1 MQKQWT
7 RNNNRP
13 RRMTS
18 VKDFALYCSLVRTL
32 RQSPRF
38 ARGSDGFII
47 LVVPDGYD
55 TDDYKCSAIDA
66 LHGGHELY
74 DRHSVDYFTIQ
85 AERKE
90 RSILSDFV
98 EQYQTKARL
107 LAFAESRT
115 IIPHTLGSAAD
126 AILELPQISGR
137 DLQAASRVINKVEMS
152 LDEAQW
158 ILAHPLELVW
168 VTLRPGRNARD
179 VIHRL
184 ERAARQK
191 SKARSE
197 PETPRLGQM
206 FGYGPAKTWGIEL
219 AQDLR
224 QWAAGELPWAE
235 VDRGIV
241 LSGPPGVGKTVFAK
255 ALAKE
260 CNAHLVAASLGRW
273 QACGHLGD
281 LLKAMRRDFARA
293 SEQAPA
299 ILFVDELD
307 SFGDRDSFTHD
318 HRNYSVQVNN
328 AFLECLDGIDGREG
342 VVVVGA
348 TNNITRIDPA
358 IVRSGRLDKHVEIP
372 LPDAAD
378 RIAILHQQLNQPI
391 PAISVGDLSALA
403 TCTDGMSGADLAK
416 AVRDA
421 KRVARRAG
429 REIMVGDVAAA
440 LPEVVRLDAA
450 HLRGNA
456 IHEVGHTLVG
466 LRLSH
471 GKYLGTDLAHQ
482 VSSGTAVSTGGRAC
496 FEIPSVQRRDKQFY
510 LDQIAVC
517 LGGIAAE
524 RLVLGTTSD
533 GAGGDD
539 RSDLG
544 MATRL
549 ATLVEAQFGMGETLR
564 FSKAASDDG
573 LERLR
578 RIDPQLCARIDDMLK
593 TELER
598 ATSILTDD
606 RVLIDRLTEELV
618 VTGKLTPERVS
629 AIETELRSRVHLSA
643 VRSTMQKSKRKA

>member
-7 RNNNRP
+7 LNKNRP

-115 IIPHTLGSAAD
+115 IIPHTLELAAD

-137 DLQAASRVINKVEMS
+137 DLQAASRVVNKVQIS
-152 LDEAQW
+152 LDEATQ
-158 ILAHPLELVW
+158 ILAHPPELVW
-168 VTLRPGRNARD
+168 ATLRPGRNARD
-179 VIHRL
+179 VIQRL
-184 ERAARQK
+184 ESAASQK

-219 AQDLR
+219 ARDLR

-241 LSGPPGVGKTVFAK
+241 LSGPPGVGKTIFAK

-260 CNAHLVAASLGRW
+260 CRANLVAASLGRW

-293 SEQAPA
+293 SGQAPA

-318 HRNYSVQVNN
+318 HRDYSVQVIN
-328 AFLECLDGIDGREG
+328 AFLECLDGVDGREG

-372 LPDAAD
+372 LPAAQD
-378 RIAILHQQLNQPI
+378 RIAILHQQLDQS
-391 PAISVGDLSALA
+391 ISVGELSALA

-429 REIMVGDVAAA
+429 REITVGDVVTA
-440 LPEVVRLDAA
+440 LPEVVRLDAT

-471 GKYLGTDLAHQ
+471 GTYLGTDLTHQ
-482 VSSGTAVSTGGRAC
+482 ISDGSAVSTGGRAC
-496 FEIPSVQRRDKQFY
+496 FEMPSVRRRDKQFY

-549 ATLVEAQFGMGETLR
+549 ATLLLTQFGMGETLR
-564 FSKAASDDG
+564 FSKAASDED
-573 LERLR
+573 LEHMR
-578 RIDPQLCARIDDMLK
+578 RNDPQLCSRIDQVLEM
-593 TELER
+593 ELQR
-598 ATSILTDD
+598 ASSILADE
-606 RVLIDRLTEELV
+606 RMLIDRMSEDLIA
-618 VTGKLTPERVS
+618 TGKLTPERVS
-629 AIETELRSRVHLSA
+629 AIEAELRSQAHLNA
-643 VRSTMQKSKRKA
+643 VRSTMQKSKRKG